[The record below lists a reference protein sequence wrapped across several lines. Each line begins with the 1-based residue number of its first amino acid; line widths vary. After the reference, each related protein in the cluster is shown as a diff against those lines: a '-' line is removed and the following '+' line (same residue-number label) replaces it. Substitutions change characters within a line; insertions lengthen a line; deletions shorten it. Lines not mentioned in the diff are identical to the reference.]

1 MASTI
6 AGYTVTRIRTQANPV
21 VAGSEPITRFGV
33 DGVSV
38 RLLGNRTQQS
48 TINVVAFDT
57 LANVTTL
64 YNNIAAKIGTL
75 ITVSDGD
82 LNATYNMIATNL
94 SPPRCSTAIKPGTAT
109 TIRLE
114 FDLQGY
120 KQ

>member
-1 MASTI
+1 MSSAI
-6 AGYTVTRIRTQANPV
+6 AGYAVTRIKTHANPV

-33 DGVSV
+33 DGISV

-48 TINVVAFDT
+48 TLSVVAFDS
-57 LANVTTL
+57 LANVKAL
-64 YNNIAAKIGTL
+64 YNNIAARIGTL
-75 ITVSDGD
+75 VTIYDED
-82 LNATYNMIATNL
+82 LGVTYNMIATSL

-114 FDLQGY
+114 FDLIGY